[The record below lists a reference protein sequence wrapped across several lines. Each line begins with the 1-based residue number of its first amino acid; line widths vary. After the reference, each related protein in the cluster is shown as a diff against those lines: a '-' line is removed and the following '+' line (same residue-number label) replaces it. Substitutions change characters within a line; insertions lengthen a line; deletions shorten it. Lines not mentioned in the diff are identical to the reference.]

1 MYVTCNKV
9 SLLESSVAVPI
20 FIVVG
25 GGGGGGGG
33 RTSHMAA
40 VFQTLFTLSAQQN
53 NR

>member
-9 SLLESSVAVPI
+9 SLLESSIAVRI
-20 FIVVG
+20 FVG

-33 RTSHMAA
+33 GSRTSLMAA
-40 VFQTLFTLSAQQN
+40 VFQTLFMLSAQQN